1 RKAPFKFP
9 LYSFSSRQR
18 TAAEPFRIQHQEGP
32 GRRGSAQSYPAA
44 PARGSALPPAG
55 DTRRMGYRHTPE
67 ELGGARGVCGAGG
80 GFVAA
85 AEEWVGAHFGAT
97 FPAAMDAREK
107 GGLKSAATRIAG
119 AQIPAA
125 RIDERSIPVRAAL

>member
-44 PARGSALPPAG
+44 LARGSALPPAG
-55 DTRRMGYRHTPE
+55 DTRRMGHRHTPE
-67 ELGGARGVCGAGG
+67 ELGGARGVCGADG
-80 GFVAA
+80 GFAAPVEKRVMDSFAEPPVASPDSSLGA
-85 AEEWVGAHFGAT
+85 A
-97 FPAAMDAREK
+97 P
-107 GGLKSAATRIAG
+107 
-119 AQIPAA
+119 
-125 RIDERSIPVRAAL
+125 